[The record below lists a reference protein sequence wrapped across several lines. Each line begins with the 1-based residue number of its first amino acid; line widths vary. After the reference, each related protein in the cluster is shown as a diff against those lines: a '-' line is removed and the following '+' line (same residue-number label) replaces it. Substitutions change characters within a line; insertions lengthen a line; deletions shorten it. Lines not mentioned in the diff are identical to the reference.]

1 MTDLLVVKAK
11 LKDVCGSCNVA
22 GDLAESLDKKARELM
37 KDAVARAKDN
47 GRRTVMAKD
56 VACNFVAKK
65 ADTMLVVRAKLKDVA
80 EGCNVA
86 GDLADA
92 LNNALNKCLLKA
104 VERAKENKRN
114 TAMAKDI

>member
-22 GDLAESLDKKARELM
+22 GDLAEALDKKARELM

-65 ADTMLVVRAKLKDVA
+65 ADIMLVVRAKLKDVA

-86 GDLADA
+86 GDLAEA

-114 TAMAKDI
+114 TAMGKDV